1 VREAAHRR
9 GDAPTRWGGVVL
21 QVLAWGAA
29 LVLFALIAVLVLIP
43 RLTGATPYTIETGSM
58 AEIMPPGTVV
68 VVRPQSFDSIQV
80 GQIVTYQL
88 KSGQPEVVTHRV
100 VSIDFDKDRVRTLR
114 TRGDENPTADPAPVK
129 AVQVRGVAWYW
140 VPYVGYLGA
149 FGTGQQ
155 REWIAQGIGALLL
168 GYAAVLVIT
177 GIVRRRR
184 RPASEGRSK
193 TGVDRKED
201 PEVP

>member
-1 VREAAHRR
+1 M
-9 GDAPTRWGGVVL
+9 RWGSVVV

-29 LVLFALIAVLVLIP
+29 LVLFALIALLVLLP
-43 RLTGATPYTIETGSM
+43 RVTGSTPYTIETGSM
-58 AEIMPPGTVV
+58 ADIMPPGTVV

-88 KSGQPEVVTHRV
+88 KSGEAAVVTHRV
-100 VSIDFDKDRVRTLR
+100 VSIDYDEHGTRTLR
-114 TRGDENPTADPAPVK
+114 TQGDENDVADAAPVK

-140 VPYVGYLGA
+140 VPYVGYVGA

-155 REWIAQGIGALLL
+155 REWIAQGIGAILV
-168 GYAAVLVIT
+168 GYAVVVVIT
-177 GIVRRRR
+177 SVVRRRR
-184 RPASEGRSK
+184 RGRAASEGLPR

-201 PEVP
+201 SGVT